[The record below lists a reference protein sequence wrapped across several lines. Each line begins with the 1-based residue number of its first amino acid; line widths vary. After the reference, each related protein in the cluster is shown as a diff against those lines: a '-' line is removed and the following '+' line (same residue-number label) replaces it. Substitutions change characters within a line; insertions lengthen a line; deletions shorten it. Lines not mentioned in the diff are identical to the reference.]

1 MTRELLAQHYAEHTA
16 KPFFGELVDF
26 MSSGPVTAIVIEGVR
41 CIEGFRSLAGPTD
54 PTAAPPGSIRGDLGR
69 DWGQGSTQNIVHGF
83 DSPGSATREI
93 ALWFPAVAASGRQK
107 RSTPRWRRARAYL
120 ACRRSRVS
128 RSSWAR
134 RLGSALSAR
143 LVKLTLSARGSER
156 TAA

>member
-1 MTRELLAQHYAEHTA
+1 MTERSLVLVKPDAFARGLTGEVIRRIEAKGYVLVALQIRTPTRELLAQHYAEHTA

-69 DWGQGSTQNIVHGF
+69 DWGQGSTQNIVHGS

-93 ALWFPAVAASGRQK
+93 ALWFPGR
-107 RSTPRWRRARAYL
+107 
-120 ACRRSRVS
+120 
-128 RSSWAR
+128 
-134 RLGSALSAR
+134 
-143 LVKLTLSARGSER
+143 
-156 TAA
+156 